1 MARSNFSI
9 TERLAIRARQIAYRS
24 RNSSP
29 YLSGDAFAR
38 LADIVI
44 SNEKQLGSYLD
55 SSQDHRIIFCR
66 SDYLSELK
74 ISDLNRGQKRILI
87 AGNSDYDFTDIN
99 QLPQGL
105 FQRFYLQNSF
115 ISNNK
120 DIFTLPI
127 GIENL
132 SIGINGLP
140 KNLTA
145 TLDWKEKSK
154 QILVGPISPTHR
166 DRMDLIAVA
175 ESQKG
180 AFVLKKENISP
191 SSFAKT
197 MEKYRYIA
205 CPRGNGVDTHR
216 FWETLYRGSIP
227 IVLSNSWSQSLEHFK
242 IPMIIIKTW
251 QEAEEA
257 IEDFEQSVR
266 VRNPRSLDVL
276 WIDYWQK
283 VFKSDL

>member
-1 MARSNFSI
+1 
-9 TERLAIRARQIAYRS
+9 
-24 RNSSP
+24 
-29 YLSGDAFAR
+29 
-38 LADIVI
+38 
-44 SNEKQLGSYLD
+44 
-55 SSQDHRIIFCR
+55 
-66 SDYLSELK
+66 
-74 ISDLNRGQKRILI
+74 
-87 AGNSDYDFTDIN
+87 
-99 QLPQGL
+99 
-105 FQRFYLQNSF
+105 
-115 ISNNK
+115 
-120 DIFTLPI
+120 
-127 GIENL
+127 
-132 SIGINGLP
+132 
-140 KNLTA
+140 
-145 TLDWKEKSK
+145 
-154 QILVGPISPTHR
+154 
-166 DRMDLIAVA
+166 VA

-180 AFVLKKENISP
+180 AFELKKENISP

-227 IVLSNSWSQSLEHFK
+227 IVLRNSWSQSLEHFK
-242 IPMIIIKTW
+242 VPMIIINTW